1 MKKFSLNEKISRG
14 QYLLLVFLGIFL
26 LFFLWAIISFSGLI
40 QPLFLPTPLAV
51 FDSIIKLFK
60 DLHLLQDIGISI
72 YRIFLGFILSVVFS
86 VPLGIYLGMSK
97 KGQAFFEPI
106 ISFIRYIPSSA
117 FVPLFI
123 LWFGIGEMQKILLIF
138 AGVAPFL
145 TLLIFDVVAN
155 TKKEFIEAAYTLGAK
170 RNDIIYRVIVPQS
183 LPGIWDAMRFMFGAA
198 WTLVVLAE
206 IIAATSGL
214 GYLIIT
220 SQRFLRTSNVIAAIF
235 IIGLLGL
242 FTDLFFR
249 FTYKKLFPWQEKL

>member
-1 MKKFSLNEKISRG
+1 MKKNRLNEKISKG
-14 QYLLLVFLGIFL
+14 QYFLLAFLGVFLLI
-26 LFFLWAIISFSGLI
+26 FLWAIVSFSGMI
-40 QPLFLPTPLAV
+40 RPLFLPTPTAV
-51 FDSIIKLFK
+51 LDSVVKLFK
-60 DLHLLQDIGISI
+60 DLHLLQDIWISI
-72 YRIFLGFILSVVFS
+72 YRIFLGFILSVAFS
-86 VPLGIYLGMSK
+86 VPLGIYLGMNK

-106 ISFIRYIPSSA
+106 ISFVRYIPPSA

-138 AGVAPFL
+138 AGVAPYL
-145 TLLIFDVVAN
+145 TLLVFDVVAN
-155 TKKEFIEAAYTLGAK
+155 TKKEYIEAAYTLGAK
-170 RNDIIYRVIVPQS
+170 QKDIIYRVVIPQS
-183 LPGIWDAMRFMFGAA
+183 LPGIWDAMRFMMGAA

-214 GYLIIT
+214 GYLVIA

-242 FTDLFFR
+242 FTDLLFR